1 MNGLIILGTLAI
13 IFGIVLRIWNEV
25 PFLDVSCIIM
35 GCFMLFIGI
44 STNNN
49 IPTAMDVYQNK
60 TTLEIT
66 YRDGVP
72 VDSVVVFKYNK

>member
-1 MNGLIILGTLAI
+1 MDGLIVSGVIVI
-13 IFGIVLRIWNEV
+13 IFGMILRWWNEV
-25 PFLDVSCIIM
+25 PFLDVSCIIF

-44 STNNN
+44 THNF
-49 IPTAMDVYQNK
+49 PTAMDVYQDK

-72 VDSVVVFKYNK
+72 VDSVVVFKDNKK